1 MYWARILLGV
11 IFHPIEAFERI
22 KYYRNKSKTL
32 PVFVVFCLI
41 LVVRVASIYITHFPL
56 TRLKPED
63 TNIMLEIVKY
73 IIPIAS
79 WGITT
84 YAITSIWDGECFL
97 GECMIGAVTAMI
109 PYIVMTI
116 PISLFSRL
124 FEENQKGFINFLNT
138 AIVIWV
144 LLLLFIGTMVMNDY
158 TFKKT
163 IGVYMVCMAGVL
175 LLWAIFLL
183 LATLTYQLY
192 DSIRDLIIEFRIHTG
207 L

>member
-1 MYWARILLGV
+1 MYWARILMGV
-11 IFHPIEAFERI
+11 IFHPVEAFERI
-22 KYYRNKSKTL
+22 KYYRNKSKSL
-32 PVFVVFCLI
+32 PVFVMFCLI
-41 LVVRVASIYITHFPL
+41 LVVRVASIYITHFPFA
-56 TRLKPED
+56 RLKPED
-63 TNIMLEIVKY
+63 TNIMLEIVKH

-109 PYIVMTI
+109 PYVVMTI

-124 FEENQKGFINFLNT
+124 FEENQKGFINFLDSV
-138 AIVIWV
+138 IVMWV
-144 LLLLFIGTMVMNDY
+144 LLLLFIGIMVMNDY

-163 IGVYMVCMAGVL
+163 AGVYMVCMAGVL

-192 DSIRDLIIEFRIHTG
+192 DSVRDLMIEFRIQTG